1 MTAKELRNSILQLA
15 IQGKLV
21 KQNPKDKPAT
31 VLLEKIKEERKKLI
45 KEKKIKKEKYSKIY
59 KKADKYYEEFE
70 DGTINDITEEIPFD
84 IPESWEWCRF
94 SVINYTVGGK
104 NNQIKSTE
112 ILKEGN
118 FPVIS
123 QGQKLI
129 DGYYNDEKKVYKI
142 NNPVIMFGDHT
153 KNVKYIDF
161 NFIIGADGT
170 KFISPIN
177 YYEKYLYYFII
188 YATINMKSRGY
199 ARHFTILN
207 SMYMPIPPIDEQ
219 YRIVSEIEKFI
230 PIIEQYN
237 SLYLQ
242 LEALNKSYKENLKKS
257 ILQYAIQGKLVKQD
271 LEEESAEVLINK
283 ILEEK
288 RELIK
293 TKKIKKD
300 NLSIIHKNS
309 TDNQF
314 YEKFD
319 DGTVNNI
326 TNEIPFDIPNN
337 WAWTRLGN
345 IGQTNIGLTYKP
357 TDISSK
363 GTIVL
368 RSSNI
373 KKGKIDYN
381 DIIKVSINIPDNKK
395 CYKDDILICVRNGSK
410 RLIGKSALI
419 DQNGLTF
426 GAFMAIY
433 RSMYN
438 VYIYLILNSNYF
450 KNKVIGEVGTTTIN
464 QLTQP
469 IIKNFLIPL
478 PPINEQSKIV
488 QKTNQLFKYLET
500 AE

>member
-1 MTAKELRNSILQLA
+1 
-15 IQGKLV
+15 
-21 KQNPKDKPAT
+21 
-31 VLLEKIKEERKKLI
+31 
-45 KEKKIKKEKYSKIY
+45 
-59 KKADKYYEEFE
+59 
-70 DGTINDITEEIPFD
+70 
-84 IPESWEWCRF
+84 
-94 SVINYTVGGK
+94 
-104 NNQIKSTE
+104 
-112 ILKEGN
+112 
-118 FPVIS
+118 
-123 QGQKLI
+123 
-129 DGYYNDEKKVYKI
+129 
-142 NNPVIMFGDHT
+142 
-153 KNVKYIDF
+153 
-161 NFIIGADGT
+161 
-170 KFISPIN
+170 
-177 YYEKYLYYFII
+177 
-188 YATINMKSRGY
+188 
-199 ARHFTILN
+199 
-207 SMYMPIPPIDEQ
+207 MPIPPIDEQ